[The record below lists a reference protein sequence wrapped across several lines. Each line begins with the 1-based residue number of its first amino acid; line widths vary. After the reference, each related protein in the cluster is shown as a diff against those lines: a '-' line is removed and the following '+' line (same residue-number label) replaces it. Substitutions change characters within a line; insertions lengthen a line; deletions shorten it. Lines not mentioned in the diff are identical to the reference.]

1 MKSRQICTLAALIFL
16 LPCVMYII
24 VQSAEISAEPIH
36 ISMAVLLGAD
46 ALLCMGLCA
55 KKKKRTER
63 LSIILAGILFAGLVM
78 RIGYMLYTPAWVRG
92 HDVGSMRT
100 DGGGHGA
107 YILTLLEEH
116 QLPQSKSGQFY
127 QQPMYYLLAA
137 PLSYLLNLIC
147 DTAQD
152 AYALV
157 NGAKVLSCIAVCYS
171 LLLVVPLCKTLRMK
185 SEGICIAAAVVSFL
199 PNFFLTA
206 GRVGPDALTLLCMT
220 LVFWLTAVW
229 MEDHSWR
236 NTVLLALI
244 YGFAVSTKISCA
256 IIALFT
262 AACMIITLKKESKTA
277 QGAKPTLIKL
287 LVFGVIALPIGMWYS
302 IRNLVRFGQE
312 IGYVMVISKTS
323 DLYLG
328 DASLIRLFVPYLNEY
343 FATPYADPWNDE
355 SYPVYLLKTALFGE
369 FTYDI
374 PDAIPVILLN
384 LNLILVVLAI
394 IGGILLILKKSKD
407 KHPYL
412 RFGVPAVWA
421 VLYVSCISFN
431 ITLPY
436 GCSMDFRY
444 LIFTAVLGAISLGQ
458 LYAEQCASEKKSAIA
473 LRTVIVIFTIL
484 FAVCSAVMFCM
495 I

>member
-1 MKSRQICTLAALIFL
+1 MKSRNICTAAALIFL
-16 LPCVMYII
+16 LPCALFIF
-24 VQSAEISAEPIH
+24 VQSAEIPAAPIQTAM
-36 ISMAVLLGAD
+36 ILLLAADVLLCGA
-46 ALLCMGLCA
+46 LCIR
-55 KKKKRTER
+55 KQEREER
-63 LSIILAGILFAGLVM
+63 LRILLSGILSAGMIL

-92 HDVGSMRT
+92 HDVGSMHT
-100 DGGGHGA
+100 EGGGHAA
-107 YILTLLEEH
+107 YLLTLLETH
-116 QLPQSKSGQFY
+116 GLPQSKSGQFY

-137 PLSYLLNLIC
+137 SLSYLLNLIC
-147 DTAQD
+147 GTQKD

-171 LLLVVPLCKTLRMK
+171 LALIVPLGRTLKMKT
-185 SEGICIAAAVVSFL
+185 EGICIAAAVTAFV

-220 LVFWLTAVW
+220 LAFWLTAVW
-229 MEDHSWR
+229 MESHSWK
-236 NTVLLALI
+236 NTVLLALV

-256 IIALFT
+256 TIALFT
-262 AACMIITLKKESKTA
+262 AACMILTLKKEKKTE
-277 QGAKPTLIKL
+277 GTIRSVMTKL
-287 LVFGVIALPIGMWYS
+287 LVFGAIALPIGMWYS
-302 IRNLVRFGQE
+302 IRNLIRFGQE

-328 DASLIRLFVPYLNEY
+328 EESFLRLFVPYLNEY
-343 FATPYADPWNDE
+343 FATPYADPWNDA

-374 PDAIPVILLN
+374 PTWIPVILLN
-384 LNLILVVLAI
+384 LNLIVVLCAI
-394 IGGILLILKKSKD
+394 VAGIRLFARKDAD

-421 VLYVSCISFN
+421 LLYVSCVSFN

-444 LIFTAVLGAISLGQ
+444 LVFTAVLGAVCLGDFFSD
-458 LYAEQCASEKKSAIA
+458 LCISEKRSAVV
-473 LRTVIVIFTIL
+473 LRSFITVICAL
-484 FAVCSAVMFCM
+484 FALGSAVMFCM